1 MAVLEEIAHRRIP
14 GSSATRWNFKSRT
27 VRAVFELKDSLIECC
42 NKLESSNSAITG
54 SAASGIKRML
64 LDSNFLFWLEFF
76 YKVMPRVDILFAQLQ
91 SSSVDAVRAASH
103 LTAFSGAIQQVR
115 DNLSPASMYTE
126 TLKRRCDDGKI
137 RDAKEVCDLIFV
149 QCQERFRFTGHL
161 EASKLLRFENASEY
175 LQLFPS
181 ASLENCAEA
190 YPMVNSS
197 KLQNELCILYSRRD
211 IYLDK
216 SLLGLLVSLSC
227 DEFMQE
233 IFPEVV
239 KLLKIVLT
247 TPMTTAE
254 PERCFSTLKRIK
266 TFLRSTMST
275 DRLSALAMVSIESKL
290 MSAIKDFNEL
300 VIDLFAR
307 SKIRRINLIYK

>member
-1 MAVLEEIAHRRIP
+1 
-14 GSSATRWNFKSRT
+14 
-27 VRAVFELKDSLIECC
+27 
-42 NKLESSNSAITG
+42 
-54 SAASGIKRML
+54 ML

-76 YKVMPRVDILFAQLQ
+76 YKVMPHVDILFAQLQ

-239 KLLKIVLT
+239 KLLKIVLM
-247 TPMTTAE
+247 TPMITAE

-307 SKIRRINLIYK
+307 SKVRRINLIYK